1 MHTNSKLYKK
11 SRSLPL
17 FIPPVDEFAPPLK
30 AGQWAWL
37 TVSFLVSLTLFI
49 LPIVMGGLFVL
60 FLAWPITA
68 IPMWVYA
75 QNRRSRVV
83 GRVFLAII
91 SAFILYERRNCI
103 EQHYLESLTVVFAF
117 LAVIWII
124 LCIDQMGNLI
134 LKRLEVLQS
143 RVNSVESKVDGLER
157 TIRKR
162 EI

>member
-1 MHTNSKLYKK
+1 MEKF
-11 SRSLPL
+11 L
-17 FIPPVDEFAPPLK
+17 FIPPVDESAPPLK
-30 AGQWAWL
+30 ARQWAWL

-83 GRVFLAII
+83 GRVFLTVI
-91 SAFILYERRNCI
+91 SAFVLYERWNWI
-103 EQHYLESLTVVFAF
+103 EQHTFESSIVVFAF

-124 LCIDQMGNLI
+124 LSIDQMGNLI
-134 LKRLEVLQS
+134 LKRLDALQR
-143 RVNSVESKVDGLER
+143 RVNSVESKIDHLEH
-157 TIRKR
+157 TLRKEKSETE
-162 EI
+162 EIQSR